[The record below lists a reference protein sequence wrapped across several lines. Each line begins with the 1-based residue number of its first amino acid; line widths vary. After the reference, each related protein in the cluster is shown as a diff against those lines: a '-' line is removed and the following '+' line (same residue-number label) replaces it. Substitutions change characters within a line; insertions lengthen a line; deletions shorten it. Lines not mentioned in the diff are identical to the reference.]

1 MGTVLVNGK
10 PVEIEASERLNVIQV
25 ADRAGV
31 EVPRYCWHP
40 ALTVVASCR
49 MCLVETGEKKPD
61 GTIVMG
67 PKLVPG
73 CQTPVKDG
81 TVVVTNSDK
90 VRAAQAQTL
99 EYLLLN
105 HPLDCP
111 VCDQA
116 GECWLQD
123 YSYRYGHAHSRLHEP
138 KIRRPDKDYIGKEIV
153 LFTDRCVMCS
163 RCVRFTREISGTAE
177 LQVINRGSHA
187 EIDIFPGE
195 PCNNKLAGNVVDIC
209 PVGALCSKDFL
220 YKQRVWWLKQAESV
234 CPNCSTGCSI
244 TIDENNDHVYRLRPR
259 DNPQAQGYFMCDE
272 GRFGFKYAHH
282 PDRLGEPVARPKAG
296 SPSSDWPTVLNGIR
310 EAVQEAARSN
320 AAGLVGLFSP
330 WMTCEEAFLLAKHLK
345 SLSPQVRLAMGPVP
359 VEGEDDL
366 YPKGVDG
373 RPLENTQFTIRAE
386 KCPNR
391 AGVAAILQHFEG
403 KVVGY
408 EELKPEIAGGR
419 VEALYAVGGYRQPWL
434 TESDRSWLGALKLLI
449 VQDILPSP
457 ASEVAHYVLPGGSFA
472 EKDGTFVNHAGLAQ
486 EIHRAVRGPGES
498 WPDGRILWELAGR
511 RGLFHTPT
519 VRTEIGTEIEALAA
533 LRPGRLGSLGRL
545 LSEGPAAPSAS
556 AAAPGDGKPLP
567 TWAPSPSFPPAPPAS
582 GPPPA
587 PPPHASAAKK
597 AAGAGAK
604 P

>member
-1 MGTVLVNGK
+1 MGTVLVNGS
-10 PVEIEASERLNVIQV
+10 PVEIGANERLNVIQV

-61 GTIVMG
+61 GTIAMG

-81 TVVVTNSDK
+81 TVVVTNSQK
-90 VRAAQAQTL
+90 VKAAQAQTL

-138 KIRRPDKDYIGKEIV
+138 KIHRHDKDHIGEHIT

-163 RCVRFTREISGTAE
+163 RCVRFTREISGTGE
-177 LQVINRGSHA
+177 LQIINRGSHS
-187 EIDIFPGE
+187 EIDIFPDQ

-220 YKQRVWWLKQAESV
+220 YKQRVWWLQMKESV

-244 TIDENNDHVYRLRPR
+244 TVDENNEKVYRLRPR
-259 DNPQAQGYFMCDE
+259 YNPQAQGHFMCDE
-272 GRFGFKYAHH
+272 GRFGFGYVHH
-282 PDRLGEPVARPKAG
+282 PDRLAEPLARPTQGA
-296 SPSSDWPTVLNGIR
+296 PANDWPGVLS
-310 EAVQEAARSN
+310 AVQSALRAAALQNPTS
-320 AAGLVGLFSP
+320 LVGVLSP
-330 WMTCEEAFLLAKHLK
+330 WMTCEEAFLLAKYLK

-359 VEGEDDL
+359 IEGEDDR

-373 RPLENTQFTIRAE
+373 RPLEKTVFTIRAE

-391 AGVAAILQHFEG
+391 AGVTAILQHFEG
-403 KVVGY
+403 KVVAFAD
-408 EELKPEIAGGR
+408 LKSDLAAGR
-419 VEALYAVGGYRQPWL
+419 IDAVYAAGGYRLPWFA
-434 TESDRSWLGALKLLI
+434 ESDRPWLSALKLLV
-449 VQDILPSP
+449 VQDILPSV
-457 ASEVAHYVLPGGSFA
+457 ASEVAHYVLPGAAFA

-486 EIHRAVRGPGES
+486 EIHRAVRSPGDA
-498 WPDGRILWELAGR
+498 WPDGRILWELSGR
-511 RGLFHTPT
+511 RGLFHAPT
-519 VRTEIGTEIEALAA
+519 LRTEIGTEIEALAA
-533 LRPGRLGSLGRL
+533 LRAGRLGPLGLL
-545 LSEGPAAPSAS
+545 LSGGTTPQE
-556 AAAPGDGKPLP
+556 DHTLP
-567 TWAPSPSFPPAPPAS
+567 TWAPSPAFPPAPPAS
-582 GPPPA
+582 GPPSP
-587 PPPHASAAKK
+587 PPPHPSAPKQP
-597 AAGAGAK
+597 AAAGAK